1 MSPGSRPSPS
11 LPMKGHN
18 RPATTSTIPRMIS
31 TRDMMQ
37 FRHERPMLPPAAD
50 LVEMIEQVSRVL
62 VDPDG
67 AGMAQLLVAIAAGQQ
82 PDAEGAAAG
91 RCKHVPDGVADHD
104 GALDLR
110 AQFRGRRQEEIRVG

>member
-37 FRHERPMLPPAAD
+37 LRRERPMLAPPAD
-50 LVEMIEQVSRVL
+50 LVEMIEQISRVL
-62 VDPDG
+62 VDADG
-67 AGMAQLLVAIAAGQQ
+67 AGVAQLLVAIAAGQQ
-82 PDAEGAAAG
+82 PDAERATARGG
-91 RCKHVPDGVADHD
+91 EHVPDGVADHD

-110 AQFRGRRQEEIRVG
+110 TQFRG